1 MWGET
6 THKELKSFRW
16 NGAGETVHG
25 CSLLFS
31 QYDFTLSLFAN
42 LSQRSFK
49 LLTVML
55 GSISGVDLVAFYF
68 QQ

>member
-1 MWGET
+1 MWDKT
-6 THKELKSFRW
+6 TYEEPEGFRLS
-16 NGAGETVHG
+16 GAGETVHG
-25 CSLLFS
+25 CSLLYS
-31 QYDFTLSLFAN
+31 QYDFALSLFAN

-68 QQ
+68 Q